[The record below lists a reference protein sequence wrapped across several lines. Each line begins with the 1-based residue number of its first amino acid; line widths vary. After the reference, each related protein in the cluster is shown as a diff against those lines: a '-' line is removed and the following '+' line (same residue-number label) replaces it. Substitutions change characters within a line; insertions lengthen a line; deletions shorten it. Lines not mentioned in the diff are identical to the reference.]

1 MKVAKIYITMEEFSD
16 YVKSK
21 LHSDDLLE
29 LGDCTFV
36 PLKIGLNE
44 TDFSIEAIVVAAKN

>member
-1 MKVAKIYITMEEFSD
+1 MKVAKIYITMEEFNA
-16 YVKSK
+16 YIKSK
-21 LHSDDLLE
+21 LHGDDLLE

-44 TDFSIEAIVVAAKN
+44 TDFSIETIVVAAKN

>member
-29 LGDCTFV
+29 LSDCTFV

-44 TDFSIEAIVVAAKN
+44 TDFSIEAVVVAAKN

>member
-1 MKVAKIYITMEEFSD
+1 MKVAKIYITMEEFNA

-21 LHSDDLLE
+21 LHGDDLLE

-44 TDFSIEAIVVAAKN
+44 ADFSIETIVVAAKN